1 MGRKMKND
9 LEKYLNQRV
18 VIDSVASWIY
28 LGVLEKV
35 TDHCVVLSD
44 VDAHDNTD
52 TATSKELYVFES
64 KTTGIK
70 SNRQTVHINLLHVVS
85 FSLLDDVKEF

>member
-1 MGRKMKND
+1 MKSD
-9 LEKYLNQRV
+9 LEEYLNKKV
-18 VIDSVASWIY
+18 VIDSTASWIY
-28 LGVLEKV
+28 IGVLKRV
-35 TDHCVVLSD
+35 TDHCVVLSN

-70 SNRQTVHINLLHVVS
+70 SNRKTVHINLSRVVS

>member
-1 MGRKMKND
+1 MERTMKSD
-9 LEKYLNQRV
+9 LEEYLNKKI
-18 VIDSVASWIY
+18 VIDSTASWIY
-28 LGVLEKV
+28 IGVLERV
-35 TDHCVVLSD
+35 TAHCVVLSN

-70 SNRQTVHINLLHVVS
+70 SNRQTVHINLAHVVS
-85 FSLLDDVKEF
+85 FSLLEDVKEF

>member
-1 MGRKMKND
+1 MKSD
-9 LEKYLNQRV
+9 LEKYLHKRV
-18 VIDSVASWIY
+18 VIDSTASWIY

-35 TDHCVVLSD
+35 TDQCVVLSN

-70 SNRQTVHINLLHVVS
+70 SNRKTVHINLLHVVS

>member
-1 MGRKMKND
+1 MKND